1 MKSLHSKK
9 LLILVACL
17 WMLPAW
23 AQLRDTILYSMISRP
38 FFYNVLKGGDG
49 KIYAGTSEGVH
60 QYDGTAMSKLDNRI
74 GYLTLDNKE
83 LPIIDPDGIK
93 YHNQTTYSR
102 MLPFSSESRD
112 EYHAGTEDFFFITS
126 GGKMHIYEILP
137 FDHRYR
143 NHSVRTASRNFV
155 GTYSGIYY
163 RGHKLD
169 ASARFPGFTDGR
181 IREING
187 KAFICYSSL
196 LIADLRGGESLPVGR
211 LDLPKG
217 YTSDWASDILYS
229 KYHKQ
234 YIVSAKTDLM
244 AINEAL
250 TEAHPLFKVKEKDAE
265 VTLLGENRG
274 SVYFAAGKAF
284 MSINPTNKNTKVNF
298 TLTEPILDGFIGN
311 LSNYLLCSEGLY
323 AVNADGSSKKLTT
336 LKKAH
341 TLQHLGGSDFVI
353 ATDAGLYR
361 YNTASNKL
369 SELIKGVEFNRRG
382 LYLQGD
388 SLFAGSIDG
397 LYVLDARYL
406 DQLADRTAKMAGGK
420 QPVPYSIIT
429 LIVTLILF
437 VAILSYLLYRLRIRL
452 RSIKDE
458 MPDGAVT
465 RTSREDVEIFIK
477 ENLAQASLKSI
488 AERFQTNNAVIYS
501 LLEPEKP
508 GAFINRLRMVQVK
521 KLRKE
526 KKSAKEISQL
536 TGFSEYYVRKVWNK

>member
-1 MKSLHSKK
+1 
-9 LLILVACL
+9 
-17 WMLPAW
+17 MLPAW
-23 AQLRDTILYSMISRP
+23 AQLRDTILYSMISKP

-60 QYDGTAMSKLDNRI
+60 QCDGTAMSKLDNRI

-229 KYHKQ
+229 TYHKQ
-234 YIVSAKTDLM
+234 YIVSAKSDLM

-284 MSINPTNKNTKVNF
+284 MSINPTTKNTKVNF

-397 LYVLDARYL
+397 LYVLDVRHL
-406 DQLADRTAKMAGGK
+406 EQLAERTMKMAGGK
-420 QPVPYSIIT
+420 TQIPVFLVL
-429 LIVTLILF
+429 LIAGLGLF
-437 VAILSYLLYRLRIRL
+437 VAALSYLLYRSRL
-452 RSIKDE
+452 RLKFIEEELPASDVPK
-458 MPDGAVT
+458 T
-465 RTSREDVEIFIK
+465 TREDIETFIK

-488 AERFQTNNAVIYS
+488 SERFKTNHAVIYS
-501 LLEPEKP
+501 ILDPEKP
-508 GAFINRLRMVQVK
+508 GAFINRLRMEQVK
-521 KLRKE
+521 KLRKAG
-526 KKSAKEISQL
+526 KSAAEISQL

>member
-1 MKSLHSKK
+1 
-9 LLILVACL
+9 
-17 WMLPAW
+17 
-23 AQLRDTILYSMISRP
+23 
-38 FFYNVLKGGDG
+38 VLKGGDG

-60 QYDGTAMSKLDNRI
+60 QCDGTAMSKLDNRI

-163 RGHKLD
+163 RGQKLD

-196 LIADLRGGESLPVGR
+196 LIADLRGGESLPAGR

-217 YTSDWASDILYS
+217 YSSDWASDILYS
-229 KYHKQ
+229 TYHKQ
-234 YIVSAKTDLM
+234 YIVSAKSDLM

-284 MSINPTNKNTKVNF
+284 MSINPTTKYTKVNF

-465 RTSREDVEIFIK
+465 RTSREDVEIFIR